1 VPKLQAVKNIVAN
14 PQAFGLTL
22 PELQNHP
29 YFIAVPI
36 ERDID
41 VALAARLAELPL
53 DEFRTLNPSLNKPV
67 ILAAGTPQLLLPY
80 DSANVFLRNLK
91 NHKGPLASWTAWVVP
106 RTSRTAQVAQQ
117 VGMSEAQLRE
127 VNRIPPGML
136 VKAGSTLLVP
146 RQPTI
151 TQDVSERLAETAN
164 LSLAPDGPITRR
176 VVIKAR
182 KGDTVR
188 TVARRYGVPAAR
200 VAAWNQVGANASF
213 ARGQSVTVF
222 LAVKAPRAAPPKRP
236 VRSVKRAGGGRAT
249 AATHNASKPSRAS
262 AQ

>member
-1 VPKLQAVKNIVAN
+1 MRQYVPKLQAVKNIVAN

-22 PELQNHP
+22 PEVQNHP

-41 VALAARLAELPL
+41 AAVAAKLAELPL
-53 DEFRTLNPSLNKPV
+53 DEFQTLNPSLNKPV

-91 NHKGPLASWTAWVVP
+91 NHKGPLASWTAWVLP
-106 RTSRTAQVAQQ
+106 KTSRTAQVAQQ

-127 VNRIPPGML
+127 INHIPPGML

-146 RQPTI
+146 RQPTA

-164 LSLAPDGPITRR
+164 LSLAPDGPTTRR
-176 VVIKAR
+176 VVFKAR

-200 VAAWNQVGANASF
+200 VAAWNQVGANAAF

-222 LAVKAPRAAPPKRP
+222 VAAKAPAKRP
-236 VRSVKRAGGGRAT
+236 VKRTAARTGRAT
-249 AATHNASKPSRAS
+249 AVASGTLKGAR
-262 AQ
+262 

>member
-1 VPKLQAVKNIVAN
+1 VKNIVAN

-22 PELQNHP
+22 PEVQNHP

-41 VALAARLAELPL
+41 AALAARLAELPL

-67 ILAAGTPQLLLPY
+67 ILAAGTPRLLLPY

-91 NHKGPLASWTAWVVP
+91 NHKGPLASWTAWVLP
-106 RTSRTAQVAQQ
+106 KTSRTAQVAQQ

-127 VNRIPPGML
+127 INHIPPGML

-146 RQPTI
+146 RQPTA

-164 LSLAPDGPITRR
+164 LSLAPDGPTTRR
-176 VVIKAR
+176 VVFKAR

-213 ARGQSVTVF
+213 ARGQSVTLF
-222 LAVKAPRAAPPKRP
+222 LAAKAPRAAPPKRP
-236 VRSVKRAGGGRAT
+236 VRSAKRPGGGRAT
-249 AATHNASKPSRAS
+249 AAINDTGKASRAS